1 MELVGVITFITA
13 LVITIL
19 GVILVKRLA
28 RVLHFVDEPGE
39 RKVHQY
45 SIPLGGGIALFF
57 GVFLTFFLAIVSV
70 SLIKIYRPL
79 WLPPAIYEYLPGVF
93 IMIPRLVTI
102 FIGGM
107 MMFMV
112 GLIDDIWGLKPSIKL
127 LGQFI
132 VALFLVISDIHL
144 SLFLPRSIPLAN
156 YFAGLITIAWIILIT
171 NSLNLLDHMDGLSA
185 GVTAV
190 LSAIFLIAAYQ
201 TGQYFIASFL
211 CAILGAT
218 IGFLVFNTH
227 PASIFMGDAGS
238 LLLGYM
244 VSILTIIFTFYRTQA
259 DYPFYVFFVPL
270 LVVAVPLFDTIS
282 VVIIR
287 LKNHKPIF
295 KGDMNHLAHRLIG
308 LGMSVRSAVLTIYLL
323 TIGTGLPAVLLYF
336 IRKEKSLIV
345 SLIILC
351 QVILV
356 LIIITLLE
364 QAGRN
369 SIKEHDENK
378 TKNDTQH

>member
-1 MELVGVITFITA
+1 MKLVGIITFATA
-13 LVITIL
+13 LIITII
-19 GVILVKRLA
+19 GVILVKRMA

-39 RKVHQY
+39 RKVHK
-45 SIPLGGGIALFF
+45 SPIALGGGIALFF
-57 GVFLTFFLAIVSV
+57 GVFLTLFLAIVSV
-70 SLIKIYRPL
+70 SLIKLYQPHWIPQT
-79 WLPPAIYEYLPGVF
+79 IYEYLPGVST
-93 IMIPRLVTI
+93 MIPRLTTI

-107 MMFMV
+107 VMLIV
-112 GLIDDIWGLKPSIKL
+112 GLADDIWGLKPRYKL

-132 VALFLVISDIHL
+132 VALFLVISGIHL
-144 SLFLPRSIPLAN
+144 TLFIPSYIPGGT
-156 YFAGLITIAWIILIT
+156 YFADIITIGWIILLT

-218 IGFLVFNTH
+218 IGFLIFNTH

-238 LLLGYM
+238 LLLGYLIS
-244 VSILTIIFTFYRTQA
+244 VLTIIFTFYRPQA
-259 DYPFYVFFVPL
+259 DYPFYVFFVPI

-287 LKNHKPIF
+287 LKHRQSIF
-295 KGDMNHLAHRLIG
+295 KGDMNHLAHRLRG
-308 LGMSVRSAVLTIYLL
+308 LGMGVRSSVLTIYLL
-323 TIGTGLPAVLLYF
+323 TVGTGLPAVLLYF
-336 IRKEKSLIV
+336 IKKEKSLEGGF
-345 SLIILC
+345 IILS
-351 QVILV
+351 QVILI

-364 QAGRN
+364 RAGRN
-369 SIKEHDENK
+369 TIKEHIENK
-378 TKNDTQH
+378 DKNNSQH

>member
-1 MELVGVITFITA
+1 MVLVSILTFLTA

-19 GVILVKRLA
+19 GVIIVKRLA
-28 RVLHFVDEPGE
+28 RLLHFVDDPGE
-39 RKVHQY
+39 RKVHQHP
-45 SIPLGGGIALFF
+45 IPLGGGIALFF
-57 GVFLTFFLAIVSV
+57 GVFLTFIFAIVSV
-70 SLIKIYRPL
+70 SLIKIYQPH
-79 WLPPAIYEYLPGVF
+79 WIPQTVYEYLPGVF

-107 MMFMV
+107 IMFLL
-112 GLIDDIWGLKPSIKL
+112 GLIDDIWGLNPWIKL
-127 LGQFI
+127 VGQFI
-132 VALFLVISDIHL
+132 VAFFLVSSNIHL
-144 SLFLPRSIPLAN
+144 NLFLPDYIPGGA
-156 YFAGLITIAWIILIT
+156 YFASIITIAWIILIT

-218 IGFLVFNTH
+218 IGFLIFNTH

-238 LLLGYM
+238 LLLGYLIS
-244 VSILTIIFTFYRTQA
+244 VLTIIFTFYRTQT

-282 VVIIR
+282 VIIIR
-287 LKNHKPIF
+287 LKHHKPIF
-295 KGDMNHLAHRLIG
+295 KGDMNHLAHRLVG
-308 LGMSVRSAVLTIYLL
+308 LGMGVRSAVLTIYLL

-336 IRKEKSLIV
+336 IRKEKSFV
-345 SLIILC
+345 GGLIILF
-351 QVILV
+351 QVIIL
-356 LIIITLLE
+356 LIVITLLE
-364 QAGRN
+364 RAGRN
-369 SIKEHDENK
+369 SIKEHLENK
-378 TKNDTQH
+378 TKNNS